1 MGTKLSNRTIF
12 SITVVCI
19 LISALPCRGQ
29 KEVELSIR
37 ESAFHRLVV
46 IIGEFT
52 MEGKAGDDRRVF
64 DVLKHDLELS
74 GLFRVLDGQELIS
87 DWGDP
92 GNARQKWATIGAD
105 ALIEGSIEEKRRA
118 FRLEVFVSDL
128 ASGQVMFRRTFE
140 EPELRDVVHNASDD
154 IVNRMTGERGIASTK
169 IAFVWHRGGS
179 SELHIVDYDGHNPR
193 PIYGPGTLKVCPAW
207 SPDDELLAF
216 TSFVDAEPDLFLWS
230 FEDRHAR
237 QLTRFPGLVTGA
249 SWSADA
255 KKIAMTLAKDGN
267 SEIYI
272 IQRDGSRLHRVTRH
286 PAIDCS
292 PSWSPSGREIA
303 FTSDRSGSP
312 QIYVTD
318 IDGMELRRL
327 TFSGEYNESAAWSPK
342 GDRIAYV
349 AREAGFFDVWVMDPL
364 GRHRRRL
371 TFKGTSNEDPAWGP
385 DGRHIVYVSTR
396 GYTKELVL
404 TDLSGRLEYILPL
417 GPGDKEEPTWS
428 P

>member
-1 MGTKLSNRTIF
+1 MGTKLSKRAI
-12 SITVVCI
+12 IVVAAVFI
-19 LISALPCRGQ
+19 LLSTLPSSAQ

-46 IIGEFT
+46 IVGEFT
-52 MEGKAGDDRRVF
+52 MKGKTGDDRRVF

-105 ALIEGSIEEKRRA
+105 ALIEGSIEEKRNSY
-118 FRLEVFVSDL
+118 RLEVFVSDL
-128 ASGQVMFRRTFE
+128 ASGQVMFRRSFE
-140 EPELRDVVHNASDD
+140 EPEIREVVHNASDD

-179 SELHIVDYDGHNPR
+179 SELYVVDYDGHNPR

-207 SPDDELLAF
+207 SPDNEILAF
-216 TSFVDAEPDLFLWS
+216 TSFVDAEPNLFLWN
-230 FEDRHAR
+230 FKERHAR

-292 PSWSPSGREIA
+292 PSWSPSGRELA

-318 IDGMELRRL
+318 IDGMEMRRL
-327 TFSGEYNESAAWSPK
+327 TFSGQYN
-342 GDRIAYV
+342 
-349 AREAGFFDVWVMDPL
+349 
-364 GRHRRRL
+364 
-371 TFKGTSNEDPAWGP
+371 
-385 DGRHIVYVSTR
+385 
-396 GYTKELVL
+396 
-404 TDLSGRLEYILPL
+404 
-417 GPGDKEEPTWS
+417 
-428 P
+428 